1 MKKAILILMGA
12 NFLTSCNSAH
22 KASGKSEIPTCI
34 QQKIQS
40 MEKEVARE
48 SPISITSYTYQQQTV
63 YYIVSP
69 CCDQYNTVLDSEC
82 KVLGHPDGGFTGK
95 GDGTMSGF
103 SQEAAN
109 EKLIWK
115 KKE

>member
-22 KASGKSEIPTCI
+22 KASGPSKISSCI

-40 MEKEVARE
+40 MEKEVAGE

-69 CCDQYNTVLDSEC
+69 CCDQYNIVLDSDC
-82 KVLGHPDGGFTGK
+82 NVLGHPDGGFTGK
-95 GDGTMSGF
+95 GDGTMSSF
-103 SQEAAN
+103 AKEATN

-115 KKE
+115 RKE